1 MYTVE
6 NIHQQLFT
14 LGLLSRESLLSGGY
28 EATTAHARQE
38 YLTITTRKNENYFIK
53 QADPANAAK
62 TAGLKNEILFY
73 QRIKTNLPELAASL
87 PEVKYGCIDGNQ
99 LILAHQPTAVPASRH
114 HKNPA
119 AGGATSAMLQSVG
132 KLLGQLHA
140 KLSAN
145 HLRSA
150 AEFDF
155 LGSAQPRTF
164 ELQKFF
170 KPHPGILQWAGA
182 GVVQFIEL
190 AQAQKT
196 LDRDW
201 ENAAQCWNA
210 DAIIHG
216 DTRLDHFLIDEQ
228 YCTDGTGTGKVTGW
242 EKVQF
247 GDAAWDI
254 AGVLSD
260 LMIRRAEMPGEKTP
274 QQAARHTNSPF
285 IAIAA
290 DMQAF
295 CQSYAAACDI
305 EGQALDRRFEKAIAF
320 SGMRIMQT
328 AFDMSAK
335 ADPIHDTTLLLVE
348 TGAGI
353 LKDPQFACGQFC
365 IPRQGADVG
374 REPSELHHAA

>member
-6 NIHQQLFT
+6 NIHQQLFK

-28 EATTAHARQE
+28 EATTAHARQD
-38 YLTITTRKNENYFIK
+38 YLTITTRKNENYVIK

-73 QRIKTNLPELAASL
+73 QQVKTNLPELAASL
-87 PEVKYGCIDGNQ
+87 PEVKYGCIDGSQ

-140 KLSAN
+140 KLSAI

-150 AEFDF
+150 TEFEF
-155 LGSAQPRTF
+155 LGSAQPRAF
-164 ELQKFF
+164 ELRKFF
-170 KPHPGILQWAGA
+170 KPHPGILQWAGSA
-182 GVVQFIEL
+182 AMHFIEL

-196 LDRDW
+196 LDCDW
-201 ENAAQCWNA
+201 ENATRCWNA

-216 DTRLDHFLIDEQ
+216 DARLDHFLIDEQ
-228 YCTDGTGTGKVTGW
+228 YCTNGTGTGKLTGW
-242 EKVQF
+242 ETVQF
-247 GDAAWDI
+247 GDTAWDI
-254 AGVLSD
+254 AGILGD
-260 LMIRRAEMPGEKTP
+260 LMVRRANMSGEKTP
-274 QQAARHTNSPF
+274 QQAARHANS
-285 IAIAA
+285 ALAAVAA

-295 CQSYAAACDI
+295 CQAYAAACNV
-305 EGQALDRRFEKAIAF
+305 EGQVLDRRFEKAIAF
-320 SGMRIMQT
+320 AGMRIMQT
-328 AFDMSAK
+328 AFDMCAK
-335 ADPIHDTTLLLVE
+335 VESMPDAALLLVE

-353 LKDPQFACGQFC
+353 LKDPQSACRQFC
-365 IPRQGADVG
+365 IARQGADVG